1 MSNNS
6 QFSTFNSQFKVL
18 FLTPWY
24 PHRYDAMSGLF
35 VRKHAQAVARQGVE
49 VGVLSIYNAQC
60 IMHNEIEDKVVEG
73 VREVVIYTNKGGVW
87 GEVQAMKQLWQY
99 WHKFYGKPDVVH
111 VNVLTK
117 QGLLARWL
125 QVNYNIPFV
134 VMEHWSGYLPEN
146 GNYRGFVRKALSQ
159 MILSHAKV
167 VMPVSSKLMNAMKQ
181 CGLRHANW
189 QIVPNVVDDFF
200 YSRDT
205 ACRVRSEARSVREG
219 KFRFIHVSCF
229 DNRAKNTLAIV
240 EAVEQLSKQR
250 NDFEM
255 IMVGT
260 GQDIFFTRC
269 LADNYKLESRGF
281 IQFIGEQTPQQ
292 VKEWMDASD
301 CFVLFSNY
309 ETAAVVLEE
318 AAACG
323 LPIISTPVGIAEEL
337 QITDYRLQITEGDSG
352 LLVPIGEVNS
362 LTKAMSAM
370 IDNAKK
376 YDSIKIKER
385 AEKYSFDRVGHQ
397 LIEIYKRAISD

>member
-1 MSNNS
+1 M
-6 QFSTFNSQFKVL
+6 KVL

-24 PHRYDAMSGLF
+24 PHRYDAMAGLF
-35 VRKHAQAVARQGVE
+35 VRKHAQAVARQGVDISVLYLHCN
-49 VGVLSIYNAQC
+49 VGTQHAVSDGIKD
-60 IMHNEIEDKVVEG
+60 IVEDEFVEKEIEG
-73 VREVVIYTNKGGVW
+73 VKEIVLYTNKSGFI
-87 GEVQAMKQLWQY
+87 GELMGLRKLWQY
-99 WHKFYGKPDVVH
+99 WHKRYGVPDVVH
-111 VNVLTK
+111 LNVLTK
-117 QGLLARWL
+117 QGLLAWWL
-125 QVNYNIPFV
+125 KQKYGVPYV

-146 GNYRGFVRKALSQ
+146 GDYCGWMRKKMSE
-159 MILSHAKV
+159 MIVKQANAVL
-167 VMPVSSKLMNAMKQ
+167 PVSMKLMNAMKQ
-181 CGLRHANW
+181 CGLKHNNW
-189 QIVPNVVDDFF
+189 QIEPNVVDDFF

-219 KFRFIHVSCF
+219 KFRFLHVSCF

-269 LADNYKLESRGF
+269 MADNYKLASRGF
-281 IQFIGEQTPQQ
+281 MQFTGEQTPEQ

-337 QITDYRLQITEGDSG
+337 IDETTGII
-352 LLVPIGEVNS
+352 VPIKDVNS
-362 LTKAMSAM
+362 LIEAMSAM
-370 IDNAKK
+370 IDNVEN

-385 AEKYSFDRVGHQ
+385 AEKYSFDVVGRQ
-397 LIEIYKRAISD
+397 LVEIYKS

>member
-73 VREVVIYTNKGGVW
+73 VREVVIYTNKGGAW

-99 WHKFYGKPDVVH
+99 WHERYGKPDVVH

-146 GNYRGFVRKALSQ
+146 GNYRGFVRKMLSQ

-200 YSRDT
+200 YNNDTTSRVCKD
-205 ACRVRSEARSVREG
+205 

-250 NDFEM
+250 NDFELV
-255 IMVGT
+255 MVGT

-281 IQFIGEQTPQQ
+281 IQFTGEQTPQQ

-318 AAACG
+318 AAVCG
-323 LPIISTPVGIAEEL
+323 MPIISTPVGVAEEL
-337 QITDYRLQITEGDSG
+337 IDETTGII
-352 LLVPIGEVNS
+352 VPVKDVNS
-362 LTKAMSAM
+362 LVEAMSAM

-376 YDSIKIKER
+376 YDSIKIKEL
-385 AEKYSFDRVGHQ
+385 AAKYSFDRVGHQ

>member
-1 MSNNS
+1 MM
-6 QFSTFNSQFKVL
+6 KVL

-35 VRKHAQAVARQGVE
+35 VRKHAQAVVRQGVE
-49 VGVLSIYNAQC
+49 VGVISMYHEPSIT
-60 IMHNEIEDKVVEG
+60 HNEIVDEMVDG
-73 VREVVIYTNKGGVW
+73 VREVILYTKKSGII
-87 GEVQAMKQLWQY
+87 GELEGLRRLWQY
-99 WHKFYGKPDVVH
+99 WHKRYGVPDVVH
-111 VNVLTK
+111 LNVLTK
-117 QGLLARWL
+117 QGLFARWL

-146 GNYRGFVRKALSQ
+146 GDYRGFMRKILSQ
-159 MILSHAKV
+159 MILSHTKA
-167 VMPVSSKLMNAMKQ
+167 VMPVSAKLMNAMKQ
-181 CGLRHANW
+181 CGLEHDNW

-200 YSRDT
+200 YEDTRCETRDT
-205 ACRVRSEARSVREG
+205 R
-219 KFRFIHVSCF
+219 FRFLHVSCF

-255 IMVGT
+255 VMVGT

-269 LADNYKLESRGF
+269 LSDNYKLESRGLIRF
-281 IQFIGEQTPQQ
+281 TGEQTPQQ
-292 VKEWMDASD
+292 VKERMDASD

-337 QITDYRLQITEGDSG
+337 IDDTTGAIVPVKDIKS
-352 LLVPIGEVNS
+352 LVE
-362 LTKAMSAM
+362 AMSAM
-370 IDNAKK
+370 IDNVGK
-376 YDSIKIKER
+376 YDSKKIREK
-385 AEKYSFDRVGHQ
+385 AEKYSFDRVGRQ
-397 LIEIYKRAISD
+397 LVEIYKKVIK

>member
-1 MSNNS
+1 M
-6 QFSTFNSQFKVL
+6 KVL

-35 VRKHAQAVARQGVE
+35 VRKHVQAVANQGVE
-49 VGVLSIYNAQC
+49 VGVLYLCMTDQIDED
-60 IMHNEIEDKVVEG
+60 EIVEETLNG
-73 VREVVIYTNKGGVW
+73 VKEVIFYVKKSGFV
-87 GEVQAMKQLWQY
+87 GELDGLRRLWQY
-99 WHKFYGKPDVVH
+99 WYKRYGLPNVVH
-111 VNVLTK
+111 LNVLTK
-117 QGLLARWL
+117 QGLFARWL

-146 GNYRGFVRKALSQ
+146 GDYKGFMRKVFCKLILNY
-159 MILSHAKV
+159 AKT
-167 VMPVSSKLMNAMKQ
+167 VMPVSAKLMNAMKQ
-181 CGLRHANW
+181 CGLEHNNW

-200 YSRDT
+200 FSRDVID
-205 ACRVRSEARSVREG
+205 CISKNEK
-219 KFRFIHVSCF
+219 KFRFLHVSCF

-255 IMVGT
+255 VMVGT

-269 LADNYKLESRGF
+269 LSDNYKLESRGLIRF
-281 IQFIGEQTPQQ
+281 TGEQTPQQ

-337 QITDYRLQITEGDSG
+337 IDATTGSIVPVKDIKS
-352 LLVPIGEVNS
+352 LVE
-362 LTKAMSAM
+362 AMSAM
-370 IDNAKK
+370 IDNSEK
-376 YDSIKIKER
+376 YDRDKIREK
-385 AEKYSFDRVGHQ
+385 AKKYSFDKIGHQ
-397 LIEIYKRAISD
+397 LVEIYSDIIK

>member
-1 MSNNS
+1 M
-6 QFSTFNSQFKVL
+6 KVL

-35 VRKHAQAVARQGVE
+35 VRKHAQAVARQGVD
-49 VGVLSIYNAQC
+49 VGVISVCYC
-60 IMHNEIEDKVVEG
+60 DKCEIVDAEVEG
-73 VREVVIYTNKGGVW
+73 VREVVLYTSKGGLW

-99 WHKFYGKPDVVH
+99 WHKHYGKPDVVH
-111 VNVLTK
+111 LNVLTK
-117 QGLLARWL
+117 QGLLAWWL
-125 QVNYNIPFV
+125 NKRYGVPYV

-146 GNYRGFVRKALSQ
+146 GDFRGFLHTRLSQ
-159 MILSHAKV
+159 MILSHAKA
-167 VMPVSSKLMNAMKQ
+167 VMPVSAKLRDAMQQ
-181 CGLRHANW
+181 CGLRHDNW

-200 YSRDT
+200 YSRD
-205 ACRVRSEARSVREG
+205 AIDCVSNNG
-219 KFRFIHVSCF
+219 KFRFLHVSCF

-269 LADNYKLESRGF
+269 LADNYKLVGRELIRF
-281 IQFIGEQTPQQ
+281 TGEQTPRQ

-323 LPIISTPVGIAEEL
+323 LPIISTPVGIAEEIINS
-337 QITDYRLQITEGDSG
+337 QQSTDSCGM
-352 LLVPIGEVNS
+352 LVPVGDVTGLVS
-362 LTKAMSAM
+362 AMSAM
-370 IDNAKK
+370 IDNAEKFDK
-376 YDSIKIKER
+376 NKIK
-385 AEKYSFDRVGHQ
+385 AQAAKYSFDVVGRQ
-397 LIEIYKRAISD
+397 LVGIYRSCF

>member
-1 MSNNS
+1 MYMM
-6 QFSTFNSQFKVL
+6 KVL

-35 VRKHAQAVARQGVE
+35 VRKHAQAVVRQGVE
-49 VGVLSIYNAQC
+49 VGVISMYHEPSIT
-60 IMHNEIEDKVVEG
+60 HNEIVDEMVDG
-73 VREVVIYTNKGGVW
+73 VREVILYTKKSGII
-87 GEVQAMKQLWQY
+87 GELDGLRRLWQY
-99 WHKFYGKPDVVH
+99 WHKRYGVPDVVH
-111 VNVLTK
+111 LNVLTK
-117 QGLLARWL
+117 QGLFARWL

-146 GNYRGFVRKALSQ
+146 GDYRGFMRKILSQ
-159 MILSHAKV
+159 MILSHTKA
-167 VMPVSSKLMNAMKQ
+167 VMPVSAKLMNAMKQ
-181 CGLRHANW
+181 CGLEHDNW

-200 YSRDT
+200 YEDTRCETRDT
-205 ACRVRSEARSVREG
+205 R
-219 KFRFIHVSCF
+219 FRFLHVSCF

-255 IMVGT
+255 VMVGT

-269 LADNYKLESRGF
+269 LSDNYKLESRGLIRF
-281 IQFIGEQTPQQ
+281 TGEQTPQQ
-292 VKEWMDASD
+292 VKERMDASD

-337 QITDYRLQITEGDSG
+337 IDDTTGAIVPVKDIKS
-352 LLVPIGEVNS
+352 LVE
-362 LTKAMSAM
+362 AMSAM
-370 IDNAKK
+370 IDNVGK
-376 YDSIKIKER
+376 YDSKKIREK
-385 AEKYSFDRVGHQ
+385 AEKYSFDRVGRQ
-397 LIEIYKRAISD
+397 LVEIYKKVIK

>member
-1 MSNNS
+1 MYMM
-6 QFSTFNSQFKVL
+6 KVL

-35 VRKHAQAVARQGVE
+35 VRKHAQAVVRQGVE
-49 VGVLSIYNAQC
+49 VGVISMYHEPSIT
-60 IMHNEIEDKVVEG
+60 HNEIVDEMVDG
-73 VREVVIYTNKGGVW
+73 VREVILYTKKSGII
-87 GEVQAMKQLWQY
+87 GELEGLRRLWQY
-99 WHKFYGKPDVVH
+99 WHKRYGVPNVVH
-111 VNVLTK
+111 LNVLTK
-117 QGLLARWL
+117 QGLFARWL

-146 GNYRGFVRKALSQ
+146 GDYRGFMRKMLSQ
-159 MILSHAKV
+159 MILSHTKA
-167 VMPVSSKLMNAMKQ
+167 VMPVSAKLMNAMKQ
-181 CGLRHANW
+181 CGLEHDNW

-200 YSRDT
+200 YEDTRCETRDT
-205 ACRVRSEARSVREG
+205 R
-219 KFRFIHVSCF
+219 FRFLHVSCF

-250 NDFEM
+250 NDFEL

-269 LADNYKLESRGF
+269 LADNYNLVGRGF
-281 IQFIGEQTPQQ
+281 VQFVGEQTPQQ

-337 QITDYRLQITEGDSG
+337 IDDTTGAIVPVKDIKS
-352 LLVPIGEVNS
+352 LVE
-362 LTKAMSAM
+362 AMSAM
-370 IDNAKK
+370 IDNVGK
-376 YDSIKIKER
+376 YDSNKIRDK
-385 AEKYSFDRVGHQ
+385 AEKYSFDRVGRQ
-397 LIEIYKRAISD
+397 LVEIYKKVIK

>member
-1 MSNNS
+1 M
-6 QFSTFNSQFKVL
+6 KVL

-49 VGVLSIYNAQC
+49 VGVLYW
-60 IMHNEIEDKVVEG
+60 HKTEKVEEDEIEDKVVDG
-73 VREVVIYTNKGGVW
+73 VREVVLYTKKSGFV
-87 GEVQAMKQLWQY
+87 GELDGLRRLWQY
-99 WHKFYGKPDVVH
+99 WRSKYDAPDVVH
-111 VNVLTK
+111 LNVLTK
-117 QGLLARWL
+117 QGLFARWL

-146 GNYRGFVRKALSQ
+146 GDYKGFMRKTLSKL
-159 MILSHAKV
+159 ILNHAKA
-167 VMPVSSKLMNAMKQ
+167 VMPVSVRLMNAMKQ
-181 CGLRHANW
+181 CGLEHNNW
-189 QIVPNVVDDFF
+189 QVLPNVIDDFF
-200 YSRDT
+200 FETRDT
-205 ACRVRSEARSVREG
+205 RHETRDTRHETRDTRQ
-219 KFRFIHVSCF
+219 FRFLHVSCF
-229 DNRAKNTLAIV
+229 DNRAKNTLGIV
-240 EAVEQLSKQR
+240 EAVERLSRQR

-269 LADNYKLESRGF
+269 LVDNYKLESRGF
-281 IQFIGEQTPQQ
+281 IKFIGEQTPLQ

-337 QITDYRLQITEGDSG
+337 QVRGVEIVPVGDVDK
-352 LLVPIGEVNS
+352 LVE
-362 LTKAMSAM
+362 AMSAM
-370 IDNAKK
+370 IDNVDKFDK
-376 YDSIKIKER
+376 EKIK
-385 AEKYSFDRVGHQ
+385 AKATQYSFDKVGRK
-397 LIEIYKRAISD
+397 LVEIYNECK

>member
-1 MSNNS
+1 MYMM
-6 QFSTFNSQFKVL
+6 KVL

-35 VRKHAQAVARQGVE
+35 VRKHAQAVVRQGVE
-49 VGVLSIYNAQC
+49 VGFISMYHEPSIT
-60 IMHNEIEDKVVEG
+60 HNEIVDEIVDG
-73 VREVVIYTNKGGVW
+73 VREVILYTKKSGIV
-87 GEVQAMKQLWQY
+87 GELDGLRRLWQY
-99 WHKFYGKPDVVH
+99 WHKQYGKPDVVH
-111 VNVLTK
+111 LNVLTK

-146 GNYRGFVRKALSQ
+146 GDYRGFMRKILSQ
-159 MILSHAKV
+159 MILSHTKA
-167 VMPVSSKLMNAMKQ
+167 VMPVSAKLMNAMKQ
-181 CGLRHANW
+181 CGLEHDNW

-200 YSRDT
+200 YKDLSRETQDVNHEI
-205 ACRVRSEARSVREG
+205 RDV
-219 KFRFIHVSCF
+219 KFRFLHVSCF

-250 NDFEM
+250 TDFEL

-269 LADNYKLESRGF
+269 LADNYNLVGRGF
-281 IQFIGEQTPQQ
+281 VQFVGEQTPQQ

-337 QITDYRLQITEGDSG
+337 IDDTTGAIVPVKDIKS
-352 LLVPIGEVNS
+352 LVED
-362 LTKAMSAM
+362 MSAM
-370 IDNAKK
+370 IDNVGK
-376 YDSIKIKER
+376 YDSNKIREK
-385 AEKYSFDRVGHQ
+385 AEKYSFDRVGRQ
-397 LIEIYKRAISD
+397 LVEIYKKVIK

>member
-1 MSNNS
+1 M
-6 QFSTFNSQFKVL
+6 KVL

-49 VGVLSIYNAQC
+49 VGVISMYHEPSIT
-60 IMHNEIEDKVVEG
+60 HNEIVDEMVDG
-73 VREVVIYTNKGGVW
+73 VREVILYTKKSGII
-87 GEVQAMKQLWQY
+87 GELEGLRRLWQY
-99 WHKFYGKPDVVH
+99 WHKRYGVPDVVH
-111 VNVLTK
+111 LNVLTK
-117 QGLLARWL
+117 QGLFARWL
-125 QVNYNIPFV
+125 QVNYNVPFV

-146 GNYRGFVRKALSQ
+146 GDYRGFMRKMLSQ
-159 MILSHAKV
+159 MILSHTKA
-167 VMPVSSKLMNAMKQ
+167 VMPVSAKLMNAMKQ
-181 CGLRHANW
+181 CGLEHDNW

-200 YSRDT
+200 YEDTRCETRDT
-205 ACRVRSEARSVREG
+205 R
-219 KFRFIHVSCF
+219 FRFLHVSCF

-250 NDFEM
+250 NDFEL

-269 LADNYKLESRGF
+269 LADNYNLVGRGF
-281 IQFIGEQTPQQ
+281 VQFVGEQTPQQ

-337 QITDYRLQITEGDSG
+337 IDDTTGAIVPVKDIKS
-352 LLVPIGEVNS
+352 LVE
-362 LTKAMSAM
+362 AMSAM
-370 IDNAKK
+370 IDNVGK
-376 YDSIKIKER
+376 YDSKKIREK
-385 AEKYSFDRVGHQ
+385 AEKYSFDRVGRQ
-397 LIEIYKRAISD
+397 LVEIYKKVIK

>member
-1 MSNNS
+1 M
-6 QFSTFNSQFKVL
+6 KVL
-18 FLTPWY
+18 FITPWY

-49 VGVLSIYNAQC
+49 VGVVSVCYC
-60 IMHNEIEDKVVEG
+60 DKNESVDEEVEG
-73 VREVVIYTNKGGVW
+73 VREVVIYTSRGGVW
-87 GEVQAMKQLWQY
+87 GEVQAMKQLWQH
-99 WHKFYGKPDVVH
+99 WHKHYGKPDVVH

-125 QVNYNIPFV
+125 QVNYNIPYV

-146 GNYRGFVRKALSQ
+146 GSYRGFVRKALSQ
-159 MILSHAKV
+159 MILSHAKA

-181 CGLRHANW
+181 CGLKHNNW

-200 YSRDT
+200 YSRD
-205 ACRVRSEARSVREG
+205 AIHCVSNNG
-219 KFRFIHVSCF
+219 KFRFLHVSCF
-229 DNRAKNTLAIV
+229 DNKAKNTLAIV
-240 EAVEQLSKQR
+240 EAVERLSKQR
-250 NDFEM
+250 NDFELV
-255 IMVGT
+255 MVGT
-260 GQDIFFTRC
+260 GQDIFFTRS
-269 LADNYKLESRGF
+269 LADNYKLGSRGF
-281 IQFIGEQTPQQ
+281 IQFTGEQTPEQ

-323 LPIISTPVGIAEEL
+323 MPIISTPVGIAEEL
-337 QITDYRLQITEGDSG
+337 IDETTGII
-352 LLVPIGEVNS
+352 VPVKDVNS
-362 LTKAMSAM
+362 LVEAMSAM

-376 YDSIKIKER
+376 YDSIKIKEL
-385 AEKYSFDRVGHQ
+385 AAKYSFDRVGHQ

>member
-1 MSNNS
+1 MYMM
-6 QFSTFNSQFKVL
+6 KVL

-49 VGVLSIYNAQC
+49 VGVISMYHEPSIT
-60 IMHNEIEDKVVEG
+60 HNEIVDEMVDG
-73 VREVVIYTNKGGVW
+73 VREVILYTKKSGII
-87 GEVQAMKQLWQY
+87 GELEGLRRLWQY
-99 WHKFYGKPDVVH
+99 WHKRYGVPDVVH
-111 VNVLTK
+111 LNVLTK
-117 QGLLARWL
+117 QGLFARWL

-146 GNYRGFVRKALSQ
+146 GDYRGFMRKTLSQ
-159 MILSHAKV
+159 MILSHTKA
-167 VMPVSSKLMNAMKQ
+167 VMPVSAKLMNAMKQ
-181 CGLRHANW
+181 CGLEHDNW

-200 YSRDT
+200 YEDTRCETRDT
-205 ACRVRSEARSVREG
+205 R
-219 KFRFIHVSCF
+219 FRFLHVSCF

-240 EAVEQLSKQR
+240 EAVELLSKQR
-250 NDFEM
+250 NDFELV
-255 IMVGT
+255 MVGT

-269 LADNYKLESRGF
+269 LADNYNLVGRGF
-281 IQFIGEQTPQQ
+281 VQFVGEQTPQQ

-337 QITDYRLQITEGDSG
+337 IDDTTGAIVPVKDIKS
-352 LLVPIGEVNS
+352 LVE
-362 LTKAMSAM
+362 AMSAM
-370 IDNAKK
+370 IDNVGK
-376 YDSIKIKER
+376 YDSKKIREKS
-385 AEKYSFDRVGHQ
+385 EKYSFDRVGRQ
-397 LIEIYKRAISD
+397 LVEIYKKVIR

>member
-1 MSNNS
+1 M
-6 QFSTFNSQFKVL
+6 KVL

-35 VRKHAQAVARQGVE
+35 VRKHAQAVASQGVE
-49 VGVLSIYNAQC
+49 VGVISMYHKPSIT
-60 IMHNEIEDKVVEG
+60 HNEIVDEMIDG
-73 VREVVIYTNKGGVW
+73 VREVILYTKKSGII
-87 GEVQAMKQLWQY
+87 GELNGLRQLWQY
-99 WHKFYGKPDVVH
+99 WHKQYGLPDVVH
-111 VNVLTK
+111 LNVLTK
-117 QGLLARWL
+117 QGVFARWL

-146 GNYRGFVRKALSQ
+146 GDYKGFMRKTLSQ
-159 MILSHAKV
+159 MILSHAKA

-181 CGLRHANW
+181 CGLEHINW

-200 YSRDT
+200 YNNNATSHVCKD
-205 ACRVRSEARSVREG
+205 

-229 DNRAKNTLAIV
+229 DNKAKNTLAIV

-255 IMVGT
+255 VMVGT

-269 LADNYKLESRGF
+269 LSDNYKLESKGLIRF
-281 IQFIGEQTPQQ
+281 TGEQTPQQ
-292 VKEWMDASD
+292 VKAWLDASD

-337 QITDYRLQITEGDSG
+337 IDETTGYIVPAKNIKS
-352 LLVPIGEVNS
+352 LVE
-362 LTKAMSAM
+362 AMSDM
-370 IDNAKK
+370 IDNSKK
-376 YDSIKIKER
+376 YDKNKIREK
-385 AEKYSFDRVGHQ
+385 AKKYSFDKIGRQ
-397 LIEIYKRAISD
+397 LIEIYSDAIK

>member
-1 MSNNS
+1 M
-6 QFSTFNSQFKVL
+6 KVL
-18 FLTPWY
+18 FITPWY

-49 VGVLSIYNAQC
+49 VGVLSIYNARC
-60 IMHNEIEDKVVEG
+60 ITHNEIEDKVVEE
-73 VREVVIYTNKGGVW
+73 VREVVIYTSRGGVW

-99 WHKFYGKPDVVH
+99 WHKHYGKPDVVH

-117 QGLLARWL
+117 QGLLARWV
-125 QVNYNIPFV
+125 QVNYNIPYV

-146 GNYRGFVRKALSQ
+146 GSYRGFVRKALSQ
-159 MILSHAKV
+159 MILSHAKA
-167 VMPVSSKLMNAMKQ
+167 VMPVSSKLMNAMKL

-200 YSRDT
+200 YNNDT
-205 ACRVRSEARSVREG
+205 TNRVCEG

-255 IMVGT
+255 VMVGT
-260 GQDIFFTRC
+260 GQDIFFTRS
-269 LADNYKLESRGF
+269 LVDNYKLGSRGF
-281 IQFIGEQTPQQ
+281 IQFTGEQTPEQ
-292 VKEWMDASD
+292 VKEWMDVSD

-318 AAACG
+318 AAVCG
-323 LPIISTPVGIAEEL
+323 MPIISTPVGIAEEL
-337 QITDYRLQITEGDSG
+337 IDETTGII
-352 LLVPIGEVNS
+352 VPVKDVNS
-362 LTKAMSAM
+362 LVEAMSAM

-376 YDSIKIKER
+376 YDSIKIKEL
-385 AEKYSFDRVGHQ
+385 AAKYSFDRVGHQ

>member
-1 MSNNS
+1 MA
-6 QFSTFNSQFKVL
+6 
-18 FLTPWY
+18 
-24 PHRYDAMSGLF
+24 RLF
-35 VRKHAQAVARQGVE
+35 VRKHAQAVARQGVD
-49 VGVLSIYNAQC
+49 VGVLSICSLQSIA
-60 IMHNEIEDKVVEG
+60 HNEIVDEVVEG

-99 WHKFYGKPDVVH
+99 WHERYGLPDVVH
-111 VNVLTK
+111 LNVLTK
-117 QGLLARWL
+117 QGLLAWWL
-125 QVNYNIPFV
+125 NKRYGVPYV

-146 GNYRGFVRKALSQ
+146 GNYRGFVRKMLSQ
-159 MILSHAKV
+159 MILSYTKA

-181 CGLRHANW
+181 CGLVHNNW

-200 YSRDT
+200 YNNDT
-205 ACRVRSEARSVREG
+205 ASRVCRD

-229 DNRAKNTLAIV
+229 DNKAKNTLAIV

-255 IMVGT
+255 VMVGT

-281 IQFIGEQTPQQ
+281 IQFVGEQTPQQ
-292 VKEWMDASD
+292 VKEWMCASD
-301 CFVLFSNY
+301 CFLLFSNY

-323 LPIISTPVGIAEEL
+323 MPIISTPVGIAEEL
-337 QITDYRLQITEGDSG
+337 IDETTGIIVPVKDVKS
-352 LLVPIGEVNS
+352 LVE
-362 LTKAMSAM
+362 AMLSM
-370 IDNAKK
+370 IDNAEK

-385 AEKYSFDRVGHQ
+385 AAKYSFDKVGSQ
-397 LIEIYKRAISD
+397 LVEIYKRAIRD

>member
-1 MSNNS
+1 M
-6 QFSTFNSQFKVL
+6 KVL

-49 VGVLSIYNAQC
+49 VGVLSICSLQSIA
-60 IMHNEIEDKVVEG
+60 HNEIVDEVVEG

-87 GEVQAMKQLWQY
+87 GEVQAMKQLWRY
-99 WHKFYGKPDVVH
+99 WHKYYGKPDVVH

-146 GNYRGFVRKALSQ
+146 GDYRGFMRKALSQ
-159 MILSHAKV
+159 MILSHAKA

-181 CGLRHANW
+181 CGLVHNNW

-200 YSRDT
+200 FETQDT
-205 ACRVRSEARSVREG
+205 RRETQNARQ
-219 KFRFIHVSCF
+219 FRFIHVSCF

-281 IQFIGEQTPQQ
+281 IQFVGEQTPQQ
-292 VKEWMDASD
+292 VKEWMCASD

-337 QITDYRLQITEGDSG
+337 QTDGVQIIPVGDVDK
-352 LLVPIGEVNS
+352 LAE
-362 LTKAMSAM
+362 AMSAM
-370 IDNAKK
+370 IDNAHKFDK
-376 YDSIKIKER
+376 EKIKAK
-385 AEKYSFDRVGHQ
+385 AEKYSFDKVGSQ
-397 LIEIYKRAISD
+397 LVEIYKRAIRFNTCSNL

>member
-1 MSNNS
+1 MM
-6 QFSTFNSQFKVL
+6 KVL

-35 VRKHAQAVARQGVE
+35 VRKHAQAVVRQGVE
-49 VGVLSIYNAQC
+49 VGVISMYHEPSIT
-60 IMHNEIEDKVVEG
+60 HNEIVDEMVDG
-73 VREVVIYTNKGGVW
+73 VREVILYTKKSGII
-87 GEVQAMKQLWQY
+87 GELDGLRRLWQY
-99 WHKFYGKPDVVH
+99 WHKRYGVPDVVH
-111 VNVLTK
+111 LNVLTK
-117 QGLLARWL
+117 QGLFARWL

-146 GNYRGFVRKALSQ
+146 GDYRGFMRKILSQ
-159 MILSHAKV
+159 MILSHTKA
-167 VMPVSSKLMNAMKQ
+167 VMPVSVKLMNAMKQ
-181 CGLRHANW
+181 CGLEHDNW

-200 YSRDT
+200 YEDTRCETRDT
-205 ACRVRSEARSVREG
+205 R
-219 KFRFIHVSCF
+219 FRFLHVSCF

-260 GQDIFFTRC
+260 GRDVFFTRC
-269 LADNYKLESRGF
+269 LADNYKLEGRGLIKF
-281 IQFIGEQTPQQ
+281 TGEQTPLQ
-292 VKEWMDASD
+292 VKEWMDNSD

-337 QITDYRLQITEGDSG
+337 IDDTTGAIVPVKDIKS
-352 LLVPIGEVNS
+352 LVE
-362 LTKAMSAM
+362 AMSAM
-370 IDNAKK
+370 IDNVGK
-376 YDSIKIKER
+376 YDSNKIRDK
-385 AEKYSFDRVGHQ
+385 AEKYSFDRVGRQ
-397 LIEIYKRAISD
+397 LVDIYKKVIK

>member
-1 MSNNS
+1 MYMM
-6 QFSTFNSQFKVL
+6 KVL

-35 VRKHAQAVARQGVE
+35 VRKHAQAVVRQGVE
-49 VGVLSIYNAQC
+49 VGVISMYHEPSIT
-60 IMHNEIEDKVVEG
+60 HNEIVDEMVDG
-73 VREVVIYTNKGGVW
+73 VREVILYTKKSGII
-87 GEVQAMKQLWQY
+87 GELDGLRRLWQY
-99 WHKFYGKPDVVH
+99 WHKRYGVPDVVH
-111 VNVLTK
+111 LNVLTK
-117 QGLLARWL
+117 QGLFARWL

-146 GNYRGFVRKALSQ
+146 GDYRGFMRKILSQ
-159 MILSHAKV
+159 MILSHTKA
-167 VMPVSSKLMNAMKQ
+167 VMPVSVKLMNAMKQ
-181 CGLRHANW
+181 CGLEHDNW

-200 YSRDT
+200 YEDTRCETRDT
-205 ACRVRSEARSVREG
+205 R
-219 KFRFIHVSCF
+219 FRFLHVSCF

-260 GQDIFFTRC
+260 GRDVFFTRC
-269 LADNYKLESRGF
+269 LADNYKLEGRGLIKF
-281 IQFIGEQTPQQ
+281 TGEQTPLQ
-292 VKEWMDASD
+292 VKEWMDNSD

-337 QITDYRLQITEGDSG
+337 IDDTTGAIVPVKDIKS
-352 LLVPIGEVNS
+352 LVE
-362 LTKAMSAM
+362 AMSAM
-370 IDNAKK
+370 IDNVGK
-376 YDSIKIKER
+376 YDSNKIRDK
-385 AEKYSFDRVGHQ
+385 AEKYSFDRVGRQ
-397 LIEIYKRAISD
+397 LVDIYKKVIK

>member
-1 MSNNS
+1 MYMM
-6 QFSTFNSQFKVL
+6 KVL

-35 VRKHAQAVARQGVE
+35 VRKHAQAVVRQGVE
-49 VGVLSIYNAQC
+49 VGVISMYHEPSIT
-60 IMHNEIEDKVVEG
+60 HNEIVDEMVDG
-73 VREVVIYTNKGGVW
+73 VREVILYTKKSGII
-87 GEVQAMKQLWQY
+87 GELEGLRRLWQY
-99 WHKFYGKPDVVH
+99 WHKRYGVPDVVH
-111 VNVLTK
+111 LNVLTK
-117 QGLLARWL
+117 QGLFARWL

-146 GNYRGFVRKALSQ
+146 GDYRGFMRKMLSQ
-159 MILSHAKV
+159 MILSHTKA
-167 VMPVSSKLMNAMKQ
+167 VMPVSAKLMNAMKQ
-181 CGLRHANW
+181 CGLEHDNW

-200 YSRDT
+200 YEDTRCETRDT
-205 ACRVRSEARSVREG
+205 R
-219 KFRFIHVSCF
+219 FRFLHVSCF

-240 EAVEQLSKQR
+240 DAVEQLSKQR
-250 NDFEM
+250 ADFEL

-269 LADNYKLESRGF
+269 LADNYNLVGRGF
-281 IQFIGEQTPQQ
+281 VQFVGEQTPQQ

-337 QITDYRLQITEGDSG
+337 IDDTTGAIVPVKDIKS
-352 LLVPIGEVNS
+352 LVE
-362 LTKAMSAM
+362 AMSAM
-370 IDNAKK
+370 IDNVGK
-376 YDSIKIKER
+376 YDSNKIREK
-385 AEKYSFDRVGHQ
+385 AEKYSFDRVGRQ
-397 LIEIYKRAISD
+397 LVEIYKKVIK

>member
-1 MSNNS
+1 MYMM
-6 QFSTFNSQFKVL
+6 KVL

-35 VRKHAQAVARQGVE
+35 VRKHAQAVVRQGVE
-49 VGVLSIYNAQC
+49 VGVISMYHEPSIT
-60 IMHNEIEDKVVEG
+60 HNEIVDEMVDG
-73 VREVVIYTNKGGVW
+73 VREVILYTKKSGII
-87 GEVQAMKQLWQY
+87 GELEGLRRLWQY
-99 WHKFYGKPDVVH
+99 WHKRYGVPDVVH
-111 VNVLTK
+111 LNVLTK
-117 QGLLARWL
+117 QGLFARWL
-125 QVNYNIPFV
+125 QVNYNVPFV

-146 GNYRGFVRKALSQ
+146 GDYRGFMRKTLRQ
-159 MILSHAKV
+159 MILSHTKA
-167 VMPVSSKLMNAMKQ
+167 VMPVSAKLMNAMKQ
-181 CGLRHANW
+181 CGLEHDNW

-200 YSRDT
+200 YEDTRCETRDT
-205 ACRVRSEARSVREG
+205 R
-219 KFRFIHVSCF
+219 FRFLHVSCF

-250 NDFEM
+250 TDFEL

-269 LADNYKLESRGF
+269 LADNYNLVGRGF
-281 IQFIGEQTPQQ
+281 VQFVGEQTPQQ

-337 QITDYRLQITEGDSG
+337 IDDTTGAIVPVKDIKS
-352 LLVPIGEVNS
+352 LVED
-362 LTKAMSAM
+362 MSAM
-370 IDNAKK
+370 IDNVGK
-376 YDSIKIKER
+376 YDSNKIREK
-385 AEKYSFDRVGHQ
+385 AEKYSFDRVGRQ
-397 LIEIYKRAISD
+397 LVEIYKKVIK

>member
-1 MSNNS
+1 M
-6 QFSTFNSQFKVL
+6 KVL

-35 VRKHAQAVARQGVE
+35 VRKHAQAVASQGVE
-49 VGVLSIYNAQC
+49 VGVISMYHEPSIT
-60 IMHNEIEDKVVEG
+60 HNEIVDEMVDG
-73 VREVVIYTNKGGVW
+73 VREIILYTKKSGII
-87 GEVQAMKQLWQY
+87 GELNALRQLWQY
-99 WHKFYGKPDVVH
+99 WHKQYGLPDVVH
-111 VNVLTK
+111 LNVLTK
-117 QGLLARWL
+117 QGVFARWL

-146 GNYRGFVRKALSQ
+146 GDYKGFMRKTLSQ
-159 MILSHAKV
+159 TILSHAKA

-181 CGLRHANW
+181 CGLEHINW

-200 YSRDT
+200 YNNDAISH
-205 ACRVRSEARSVREG
+205 ACKD

-229 DNRAKNTLAIV
+229 DNKAKNTLAIV
-240 EAVEQLSKQR
+240 EAVEQLSKLR

-269 LADNYKLESRGF
+269 LSDNYKLESRELIRF
-281 IQFIGEQTPQQ
+281 TGEQTPQQ
-292 VKEWMDASD
+292 VKAWLDASD

-323 LPIISTPVGIAEEL
+323 LPIISTPVGIAEE
-337 QITDYRLQITEGDSG
+337 IIDETTGHI
-352 LLVPIGEVNS
+352 VPTKNIKS
-362 LTKAMSAM
+362 LAEAMSDM
-370 IDNAKK
+370 IDNSKK
-376 YDSIKIKER
+376 YDKNKIREK
-385 AEKYSFDRVGHQ
+385 AKKYSFDKIGSQ
-397 LIEIYKRAISD
+397 LIEIYSDAIK

>member
-49 VGVLSIYNAQC
+49 VGVVSVC
-60 IMHNEIEDKVVEG
+60 HCDKNEIVDEEVEG
-73 VREVVIYTNKGGVW
+73 VREVVIYTSKGGVW
-87 GEVQAMKQLWQY
+87 GEVQVMKQLWQY
-99 WHKFYGKPDVVH
+99 WHKHYGKPDVVH

-125 QVNYNIPFV
+125 QVNYNIPYV

-146 GNYRGFVRKALSQ
+146 GSYRGFVRKALSQ
-159 MILSHAKV
+159 MILSHAKA

-181 CGLRHANW
+181 CGFRHANW
-189 QIVPNVVDDFF
+189 QIVSNVVDDFF
-200 YSRDT
+200 YNNDT
-205 ACRVRSEARSVREG
+205 TCRVREG
-219 KFRFIHVSCF
+219 KFRFLHVSCF

-255 IMVGT
+255 VMVGT
-260 GQDIFFTRC
+260 GQDIFFTRS
-269 LADNYKLESRGF
+269 LADNYKLASRGF
-281 IQFIGEQTPQQ
+281 MRFTGEQMPQE
-292 VKEWMDASD
+292 VKAWMDASD

-323 LPIISTPVGIAEEL
+323 MPIISTPVGIAEEL
-337 QITDYRLQITEGDSG
+337 IDKTTGII
-352 LLVPIGEVNS
+352 VPIKDVNS
-362 LTKAMSAM
+362 LVEAMSAM

-376 YDSIKIKER
+376 YDSIKIKEL
-385 AEKYSFDRVGHQ
+385 AAKYSFDRVGHQ
-397 LIEIYKRAISD
+397 LVEIYRSQL